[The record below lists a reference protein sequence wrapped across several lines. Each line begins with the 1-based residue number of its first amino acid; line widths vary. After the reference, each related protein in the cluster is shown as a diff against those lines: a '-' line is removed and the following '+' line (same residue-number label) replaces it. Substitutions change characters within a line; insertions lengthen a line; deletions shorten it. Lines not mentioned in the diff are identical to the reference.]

1 MTGKLRALG
10 LALLA
15 AFAMSAIGAQAASA
29 DLFTSAAEGEATVL
43 TSSEDTAVEFSY
55 SIGTVQCK
63 VAKFSGT
70 QTGEEATELTITP
83 TYEECTFGGEP
94 MIYRTNHCKYKFTT
108 ETVEGHA
115 PVGIECENEG
125 EHIEHEIIPW
135 NHCTLTIA
143 PQTTAG
149 GVTYTDEGGEVT
161 VDITAEVEVTRD
173 NPGAH
178 LFCGFIPESGV
189 MTIAGSFWLAGY
201 EDEGGPSTSF
211 TEDETATTEGD
222 QGITHWSWEEGA
234 QVEIGADTG

>member
-1 MTGKLRALG
+1 MTRKLRAMG
-10 LALLA
+10 LALFA

-29 DLFTSAAEGEATVL
+29 DLFTSADPDSTVL
-43 TSSEDTAVEFSY
+43 TSSEDTEILFSY
-55 SIGTVQCK
+55 SGGTVKCA
-63 VAKFSGT
+63 VTKFSGT
-70 QTGEEATELTITP
+70 QTGETATELTITP

-143 PQTTAG
+143 PQTTGG

-173 NPGAH
+173 NPGNH
-178 LFCGFIPESGV
+178 LFCAFLAESGT
-189 MTIAGSFWLAGY
+189 MSIAGSFWLAGY

-211 TEDETATTEGD
+211 TEDETATTD
-222 QGITHWSWEEGA
+222 NRGITHWSWEEGD